1 MENRDSRWIKHLL
14 DIKAISNEGLDMAL
28 KEQEKTG
35 KRLDEILVLNNLIDK
50 KKLAKSIFG
59 LYSSRKIEEI
69 LIEDG
74 IISSKQLEE
83 ALIKQKKNKRHLTEI
98 FLEKGLVNDEQL
110 AKALAKQQGLEYISL
125 DNFTVDKG
133 LVKEITLEKM
143 QDYLFVPYKK
153 EDNVLTIVVSD
164 TTNLVLLDELKILLD
179 MQLRLMVS
187 TEGAIKK
194 VLENFGSKSNV
205 LQEMAEDLGMQIIK
219 EDGEEERKE
228 ENIAEELEDKNN
240 PIIKM
245 VDSIINNAIKKRASD
260 IHIESREE
268 DVGIKYRI
276 DGVLYPAMEKVA
288 KRFQEVIVSRIKIM
302 AELNIA
308 EKRVPQDGRF
318 KIRFEGRSIDF
329 RVSVIPS
336 NFGENVVIRILDKIV
351 LNLDLT
357 SLGFDPEELER
368 FKKEIVKPYGMILV
382 TGPTGSGK
390 TTTLYAAISAIYTPE
405 EKIITIEDPIE
416 YQLSGVTQ
424 VPVNEKKGL
433 TFARGLRSILRHD
446 PDKIMVGEI
455 RDPETA
461 QIAVQ
466 SALTGHLV
474 FSTIH
479 ANNVVD
485 VITRLINMGIE
496 PYNFVSAL
504 NCMIAQRLV
513 RSICCYCKVSVK
525 ISEKELLDSGIDS
538 AKAAGKIFYKGKG
551 CEHCNWT
558 GYFGRKAIF
567 ELIHLS
573 DTIKEMILEKKPFS
587 EIKLKAKEEGMI
599 FLREAALKKVFNGET
614 TLKEVNRVTFV
625 E

>member
-1 MENRDSRWIKHLL
+1 MENKDSHWIKHLL
-14 DIKAISNEGLDMAL
+14 DIKAVSYPNKKIG
-28 KEQEKTG
+28 
-35 KRLDEILVLNNLIDK
+35 EILT
-50 KKLAKSIFG
+50 
-59 LYSSRKIEEI
+59 
-69 LIEDG
+69 EDG
-74 IISSKQLEE
+74 VISSKQLEE
-83 ALIKQKKNKRHLTEI
+83 ILIKQKKGKRQLTKI
-98 FLEKGLVNDEQL
+98 LLEKGLISDDQL

-125 DNFTVDKG
+125 DDFSVDNG

-143 QDYLFVPYKK
+143 QGYLFVPYKK
-153 EDNVLTIVVSD
+153 EANVLTIVIAD
-164 TTNLVLLDELKILLD
+164 PTNLVLLDELKILLD
-179 MQLRLMVS
+179 VQLRLIVS
-187 TEGAIKK
+187 TRRAIKK
-194 VLENFGSKSNV
+194 VLESFNNKSNV
-205 LQEMAEDLGMQIIK
+205 LQEMAEDLGMRIIK
-219 EDGEEERKE
+219 EDGEETEKKE
-228 ENIAEELEDKNN
+228 EKKIAWELEDKNN
-240 PIIKM
+240 PVIKM

-260 IHIESREE
+260 IHVESMEE
-268 DVGIKYRI
+268 HVSVKYRI
-276 DGVLYPAMEKVA
+276 DGVLYPAMENVA
-288 KRFQEVIVSRIKIM
+288 KKFQEVIVSRIKIM

-318 KIRFEGRSIDF
+318 KIRFEGRNIDF

-336 NFGENVVIRILDKIV
+336 NFGENAVIRILDKIA

-357 SLGFDPEELER
+357 NLGFDSEELER

-390 TTTLYAAISAIYTPE
+390 TTTLYAALSAIYTPE

-416 YQLSGVTQ
+416 YQLPGVTQ

-455 RDPETA
+455 RDSETA

-513 RSICCYCKVSVK
+513 RSICRHCKVSIK
-525 ISEKELLDSGIDS
+525 ISEKELLDSGIDLS
-538 AKAAGKIFYKGKG
+538 RAAGKNFYKGKG
-551 CEHCNWT
+551 CERCNWT

-573 DTIKEMILEKKPFS
+573 DTVKEMILEKKPFS
-587 EIKLKAKEEGMI
+587 EIKLKAKGEGMV
-599 FLREAALKKVFNGET
+599 FLREAALKKVFDGET
-614 TLKEVNRVTFV
+614 TLKEINRVTFV